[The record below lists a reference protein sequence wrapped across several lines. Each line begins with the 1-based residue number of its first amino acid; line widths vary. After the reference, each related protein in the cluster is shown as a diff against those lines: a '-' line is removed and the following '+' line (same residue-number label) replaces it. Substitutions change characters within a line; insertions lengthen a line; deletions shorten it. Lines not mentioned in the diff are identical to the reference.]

1 MADFIGI
8 ANFLP
13 GQVRAVNAEEAVVDS
28 PLGTLAVTR
37 QERLR
42 EGNHVVLVLRPEA
55 LQLMRD
61 TETRGHRVRI
71 RSTSF
76 LGGTHRHIVQLGEF
90 QLVVEDRSSRP
101 VGDAGDEACLTVDPA
116 KLHILPAGDP

>member
-1 MADFIGI
+1 MKIVR
-8 ANFLP
+8 P
-13 GQVRAVNAEEAVVDS
+13 GFGVSDVQ
-28 PLGTLAVTR
+28 R
-37 QERLR
+37 QYAFRFHR
-42 EGNHVVLVLRPEA
+42 DHVVLVLRPEA

-90 QLVVEDRSSRP
+90 QLVVEDRSSLP

-116 KLHILPAGDP
+116 KLHILPAGDL